1 VATDIWRML
10 SRCIGAACALVF
22 VSLGVRATAGAGY
35 GAPPPDLKLRLDRL
49 VRAYPDW
56 IAGADERSVYLR
68 NGGKFPISDGRTDKS
83 FDELLEHPDIDDMF
97 YAPYPAGSAPGAP
110 AKNIDPGRVR
120 FEPLFVAMYGDC
132 HKNEVA
138 PKLKAVDWLPQHN
151 GGKVS
156 VTAVNGVA
164 EALAAVSRVLDQ
176 LPAEFVKFLVPNAG
190 TYNCRDIAGSSM
202 RSAHAYGAA
211 IDISTKAADY
221 WRWSANPQA
230 PVWKNRIPVEIV
242 RLFEQHGF
250 IWGGYWYHF
259 DTMHFEYRPELL
271 PQQPGRG

>member
-1 VATDIWRML
+1 MATNIRRKL
-10 SRCIGAACALVF
+10 TRCIGAACALVLA
-22 VSLGVRATAGAGY
+22 SLGVRATAGDGY
-35 GAPPPDLKLRLDRL
+35 GAPPPDLKLHLGRL
-49 VRAYPDW
+49 VRAYPEW
-56 IAGADERSVYLR
+56 IAGADDRFVHLK
-68 NGGKFPISDGRTDKS
+68 NGGKFPISDGRADKS

-97 YAPYPAGSAPGAP
+97 YVPYPAGSAPGAP
-110 AKNIDPGRVR
+110 VKNTDPGRVR

-132 HKNEVA
+132 HRNEVA
-138 PKLKAVDWLPQHN
+138 AKLKAVDWLPQHK

-156 VTAVNGVA
+156 ITAVNGVA
-164 EALAAVSRVLDQ
+164 DALAAVSRALDQ
-176 LPAEFVKFLVPNAG
+176 LPAEFVTFLVPNAG

-211 IDISTKAADY
+211 IDINTKAADY

-271 PQQPGRG
+271 PEQPGRG